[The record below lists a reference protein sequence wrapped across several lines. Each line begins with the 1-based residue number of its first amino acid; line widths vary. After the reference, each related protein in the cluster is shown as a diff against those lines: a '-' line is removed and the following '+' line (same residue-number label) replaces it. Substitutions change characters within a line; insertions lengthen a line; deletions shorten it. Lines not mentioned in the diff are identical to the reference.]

1 MKYRKRHII
10 KSKVIFPSRIFADT
24 EKTLEPLYPALFHR
38 IFPPSL
44 GRFLPLFLL
53 ISASLYPLNTVQA
66 QAPTQ
71 LNLHQVRVDLPDI
84 RAYISVQDADQKFV
98 PNLSKSA
105 FSGRVAQHD
114 LQVSDIKQVA
124 KDTPTAYIFVLDMQK
139 SLSKEVF
146 EKVRSAL
153 LTWIHELSFQDRA
166 VVISFGDSLWV
177 RSDLTNNKNA
187 LIDHIQSLAAQDRH
201 ASLYQAL
208 DKALDFRFR
217 TDLDLPERRV
227 IVLLS
232 NGMDESP
239 REYSYESV
247 LRTLSINPLPIFAL
261 GLADQEVSTDQAK
274 SLEKIAFL
282 ARTSG
287 GAYYETDQDSL
298 PKMFMDIKNR
308 LESVSLLHLTCP
320 DCTPNNQPE
329 FLKLQYK
336 DGQIGLTK
344 GIDIRMDSKLKDGE
358 SHMSNY
364 LNIIPY
370 RKKYKWIL
378 PLSLL
383 LVGAISAWWWL
394 RRPRKIHFRKEP
406 DTRTPE
412 FSNGNAQPALQI
424 EAAIAKPAPI
434 NIQLAVIEGVK
445 QGKIARLKVT
455 KSLILGRNTEAL
467 PFLAKDSAI
476 SSQHALLIPTTEWLM
491 IEDLGSTNKTFV
503 NGVPIQDKMY
513 LRNDDIIRIGT
524 TMMRI
529 NYLLND
535 RPMISEPVTSE
546 HVTSEPITSEPVT
559 SESVISDPTT
569 LK

>member
-1 MKYRKRHII
+1 MKYLKHHII
-10 KSKVIFPSRIFADT
+10 KHKVVFPSRIFADI
-24 EKTLEPLYPALFHR
+24 EKTLKPLYSALLHR
-38 IFPPSL
+38 IFPPSFL
-44 GRFLPLFLL
+44 RFLPLFLL

-84 RAYISVQDADQKFV
+84 HAYISVQDADQKFV

-105 FSGRVAQHD
+105 FSGSVAQHD

-187 LIDHIQSLAAQDRH
+187 LIDHIQSLAAQDHH

-227 IVLLS
+227 VVLLS

-239 REYSYESV
+239 REYSYEGV
-247 LRTLSINPLPIFAL
+247 LRTLSVNPLPIFAL

-282 ARTSG
+282 ARASG
-287 GAYYETDQDSL
+287 GAYYETNQDSL

-358 SHMSNY
+358 SYMSNY

-383 LVGAISAWWWL
+383 FVGAISTWWWL

-412 FSNGNAQPALQI
+412 FSNGNVQPALQI
-424 EAAIAKPAPI
+424 EAATAKPAPI

-546 HVTSEPITSEPVT
+546 PVTSEPITSEPVT